1 MGPILVVIL
10 RLKNA
15 SVSHISDD
23 ADGVVR
29 DPLLCKHEVIW
40 DLFQLSLCVCI
51 GAHSPARESLDVT

>member
-1 MGPILVVIL
+1 MGPVIL

-29 DPLLCKHEVIW
+29 DPLLCKHEVTW
-40 DLFQLSLCVCI
+40 DLFQLYYCVCI
-51 GAHSPARESLDVT
+51 GAYSLARESLDVS